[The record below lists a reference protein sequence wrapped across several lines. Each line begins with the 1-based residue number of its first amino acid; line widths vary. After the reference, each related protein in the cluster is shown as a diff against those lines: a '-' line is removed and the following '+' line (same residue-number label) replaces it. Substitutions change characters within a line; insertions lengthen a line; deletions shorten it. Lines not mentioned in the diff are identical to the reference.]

1 MTLFLSKIERRDW
14 HSKLKTIGPQKK
26 WFHSFKNDN
35 KSNFFGIYIL
45 QIDDEKTQI
54 GSIALN
60 SLEDIIDC
68 SIFIFPEHQRQ
79 GYATLCISELISTYD
94 NIQFTV
100 SMYNENSLRFF
111 ESLDCL
117 NKTELK
123 EQNRTFVFR
132 KFKKPT
138 AKEISL

>member
-14 HSKLKTIGPQKK
+14 QAQLKYNGPQNK
-26 WFHSFKNDN
+26 WFYSVNNNN
-35 KSNFFGIYIL
+35 KSDFFGIYIL
-45 QIDDEKTQI
+45 QIDVEKTQI

-60 SLEDIIDC
+60 SMEDIMDC
-68 SIFIFPEHQRQ
+68 SIFIFPEYQRQ
-79 GYATLCISELISTYD
+79 GYATKCISVLISTYD

-111 ESLDCL
+111 ESIDCL
-117 NKTELK
+117 NKTVLK
-123 EQNRTFVFR
+123 EQNRTFIFR
-132 KFKKPT
+132 KFKNPT

>member
-14 HSKLKTIGPQKK
+14 QAQLKTIGPQKK
-26 WFHSFKNDN
+26 WFHSFNNDN
-35 KSNFFGIYIL
+35 KCDFFGIYIL

-60 SLEDIIDC
+60 SLEDIMDC

-79 GYATLCISELISTYD
+79 GYATTCISELISTYD

-123 EQNRTFVFR
+123 EQNRTFIFR
-132 KFKKPT
+132 KVKKPQL
-138 AKEISL
+138 KK